1 MSEQNTDTQ
10 VEEIKEL
17 DEEVGKQP
25 VPFNFFMPMVKALE
39 NRIDY
44 NFNTIIQ
51 LSLLVE
57 YLYEQLESKGIE
69 VELNEKFNS
78 FQETR
83 LKEMKEEFLKKASE
97 QEADEINKEDIDLE
111 DN

>member
-1 MSEQNTDTQ
+1 MSEEKTDQQ
-10 VEEIKEL
+10 VEEINEIN
-17 DEEVGKQP
+17 EEVGKEP

-51 LSLLVE
+51 LSLLLE
-57 YLYEQLESKGIE
+57 YLYENLEKHDIKI
-69 VELNEKFNS
+69 ELNETFEK

-83 LKEMKEEFLKKASE
+83 LEEMKQEFLKKAQESSE
-97 QEADEINKEDIDLE
+97 DDDIDLK
-111 DN
+111 DD